1 MVDTVKNGLC
11 ISIAEDT
18 GFCFGVRRADKIVT
32 TLASE
37 HKMVAILGELIHNHD
52 YIEAL
57 ENYGIE
63 TVEDISEVSDKD
75 NTVLVIRTH
84 GVTKEQLCR
93 ICESFPSYVDAT
105 CPFVKKIHKIV
116 EENSSSDVDT
126 IIIGREGHPEVVG
139 IKSYAKG
146 DVYVFGSPDEIKC
159 FKNVNFGKKAAILVS
174 QTTNNTENYKLCQNV
189 LKIIYTNLNIFDTIC
204 SVTETRQAYVRE
216 ISGKTDIMIVVGGI
230 NSSNTKRLYEI
241 SLEKCKNTF
250 YCENADTLPIAEIKA
265 AIKKISEDKK
275 KASENE
281 IRYNCGITVCITAG
295 ASTPDYIIQEVKI
308 RMNNVSDNNVEKTE
322 IQEGMSF
329 AEMLDAYTKP
339 PRPGERVT
347 GIVRS
352 VTAAAIYVDLGIKHT
367 GVLPAGEVSDDPSV
381 DILTEYKPGDEIEVQ
396 IVKYNDPEG
405 IVNLSKK
412 KLESD
417 KNWQVLVEAAENNTT
432 LNGKVVE
439 VVKSGVIIQCG
450 ANRVFIPASHTPF
463 PKTEEGVTEE
473 QLKTL
478 LGNSYDFKILPDSK
492 GQKRRAVGSIRK
504 AITEVKRAQ
513 RDAFWA
519 EVEVGKKYTGAVKSI
534 TPYGAFVDLGGVD
547 GMVYITELSWKRIK
561 HPSEV
566 VSIGDTVDV
575 FVKAVDIEKKRISL
589 GLKTEET
596 NPWTI
601 LANQYAVGDVVD
613 VKVVSIMPFGAF
625 AEVIPGIDGLIHIS
639 QLADRKVNTPADVV
653 AIDDVVTV
661 KITGIDYENKKVSL
675 SIRELLAPVEEE
687 VVEEVEAVDEAAADE
702 E

>member
-1 MVDTVKNGLC
+1 MTRHAKLIITVADN
-11 ISIAEDT
+11 S
-18 GFCFGVRRADKIVT
+18 GFCFGVRRADKIVNE
-32 TLASE
+32 LSDGS
-37 HKMVAILGELIHNHD
+37 KSVAILGELIHNSD
-52 YIEAL
+52 YISHL
-57 ENYGIE
+57 SSKGIK
-63 TVEDISEVSDKD
+63 TVESISEIENKRY
-75 NTVLVIRTH
+75 TVCVIRTH
-84 GVTKEQLCR
+84 GVTNIQLDE
-93 ICESFPSYVDAT
+93 ISDSFETFVDAT
-105 CPFVKKIHKIV
+105 CPFVKKIHAIV
-116 EENSSSDVDT
+116 EENSSPDVDT
-126 IIIGREGHPEVVG
+126 IIIGREGHPEVIG

-146 DVYVFGSPDEIKC
+146 DVYVFGSPEEIEC
-159 FKNVNFGKKAAILVS
+159 YQNVNFGKKTAILVS
-174 QTTNNTENYKLCQNV
+174 QTTNNTENYKLCQKV
-189 LKIIYTNLNIFDTIC
+189 LKIRYTNLNIFDTIC
-204 SVTETRQAYVRE
+204 SVTESRQAFVRE
-216 ISGKTDIMIVVGGI
+216 KSAETDIMIIVGGTK
-230 NSSNTKRLYEI
+230 SSNTKRLYEI
-241 SLEKCKNTF
+241 SLEGCKHTF
-250 YCENADTLPIAEIKA
+250 FCENAETLPIAEIEKA
-265 AIKKISEDKK
+265 ISEL
-275 KASENE
+275 NE

-308 RMNNVSDNNVEKTE
+308 RMSNVSDNNVEKTE

-381 DILTEYKPGDEIEVQ
+381 DILTDYKPGDEIEVQ

-412 KLESD
+412 KLDGD

-432 LNGKVVE
+432 LTGKVVE
-439 VVKSGVIIQCG
+439 VVKSGVIMQCG
-450 ANRVFIPASHTPF
+450 ANRVFIPASQTPF

-473 QLKTL
+473 QLKSL
-478 LGNSYDFKILPDSK
+478 VGNTYDFKILPDINS
-492 GQKRRAVGSIRK
+492 QRRRAVGSIRK
-504 AITEVKRAQ
+504 AASEVIRAQ

-575 FVKAVDIEKKRISL
+575 FVKAIDVEKRRISL
-589 GLKTEET
+589 GLRTEET

-613 VKVVSIMPFGAF
+613 VKIVSIMPFGAF

-639 QLADRKVNTPADVV
+639 QLADRKVNTPGEVV
-653 AIDDVVTV
+653 AVDDVVTA
-661 KITGIDYENKKVSL
+661 KITGIDFENKKVSL
-675 SIRELLAPVEEE
+675 SIRALIEPAAEAEVEEAPA
-687 VVEEVEAVDEAAADE
+687 EEDAE
-702 E
+702 